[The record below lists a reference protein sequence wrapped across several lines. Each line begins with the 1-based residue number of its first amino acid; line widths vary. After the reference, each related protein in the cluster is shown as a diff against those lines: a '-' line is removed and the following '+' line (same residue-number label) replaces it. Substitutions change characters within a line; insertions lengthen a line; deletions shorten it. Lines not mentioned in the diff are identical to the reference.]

1 MPLASKTAAQSMELA
16 ELAELPSLLAA
27 QSMEL
32 AELAELLSL
41 SNTRES
47 MAGLGPLERT
57 QRGWANLKIELKL
70 TPH

>member
-1 MPLASKTAAQSMELA
+1 MELA

-47 MAGLGPLERT
+47 MAGLGPLERI
-57 QRGWANLKIELKL
+57 QCGWASNGYKENEVMTMIGEVR
-70 TPH
+70 